1 MSARPQSELALV
13 AAVVSGDSGA
23 AARLL
28 EIAGPILW
36 AVVQKLEDPGPDG
49 PAALLEI
56 VAALKADGYA
66 RLKPFDGRARLST
79 YLALVARE
87 LLSERLARRLIE
99 TPRDAW
105 VAFERFFAADI
116 RRRIAQRFPRE
127 AAARD
132 DAYQDVCLKLVEDDF
147 RRIRAYDGRGSF
159 IGYALTIVERILID
173 RMRRDAPRR
182 RLPAAVA
189 RLAALDREIY
199 ITVVWEGCPAD
210 GRRLAAALQGRFDR
224 DPDAAEIHDAIE
236 RIAAVARLEPA
247 AASGA
252 GQMVPLD
259 ALTGTDG
266 LSIADR
272 SPDPEQHLLLAE
284 EAKSRADLLD
294 AVKFAASG
302 LPADERCYLQ
312 TIFSATEPLPPRE
325 IARILGCPVEEI
337 YRLRQRACRRLKEIL
352 DRLEKSRARPSEL
365 GNGTLDHGT
374 RSARAN

>member
-1 MSARPQSELALV
+1 MSARPQSELGLV

-23 AARLL
+23 AAHFL
-28 EIAGPILW
+28 EIAGPTLW
-36 AVVQKLEDPGPDG
+36 AVVQKLEGAGPDG
-49 PAALLEI
+49 QAAFLEI

-66 RLKPFDGRARLST
+66 RLKAFDGRGRLST

-87 LLSERLARRLIE
+87 LLSARLARRLIE
-99 TPRDAW
+99 TPCDAW
-105 VAFERFFAADI
+105 AAFERFFAADI

-127 AAARD
+127 AAPRD

-159 IGYALTIVERILID
+159 IGYVLTIVERILID

-189 RLAALDREIY
+189 RLAALDQQIY
-199 ITVVWEGCPAD
+199 IAVVWESCPAD
-210 GRRLAAALQGRFDR
+210 GRRLAAALEGRLNR
-224 DPDAAEIHDAIE
+224 DPDAAEIHRAIE

-247 AASGA
+247 AAAGA
-252 GQMVPLD
+252 GTVVPLD
-259 ALTGTDG
+259 ALAGTDG
-266 LSIADR
+266 LAIADH

-284 EAKSRADLLD
+284 EAKSRAELLE
-294 AVKFAASG
+294 AVKLAAAG

-312 TIFSATEPLPPRE
+312 AIFSATEPLPPRE
-325 IARILGCPVEEI
+325 IARMLGCPVEEV
-337 YRLRQRACRRLKEIL
+337 YRLRQRACRRIEEIL

-365 GNGTLDHGT
+365 GNGDLDHGT

>member
-28 EIAGPILW
+28 EIAGPTLW
-36 AVVQKLEDPGPDG
+36 AVVQKLEGAGPDG
-49 PAALLEI
+49 QAAFLEI
-56 VAALKADGYA
+56 VAAFKADGYA
-66 RLKPFDGRARLST
+66 RLKAFDGRARLST

-99 TPRDAW
+99 APRDAW
-105 VAFERFFAADI
+105 VAFERLFAADI

-159 IGYALTIVERILID
+159 LGYALTVVERILID

-199 ITVVWEGCPAD
+199 IAVVWKGCPAD

-252 GQMVPLD
+252 GQIVPLD

-294 AVKFAASG
+294 AVKLAADG

-325 IARILGCPVEEI
+325 TARILGCPVEEI

-352 DRLEKSRARPSEL
+352 DRLEKSRARPSEF
-365 GNGTLDHGT
+365 GNGDLDHGT
-374 RSARAN
+374 RSTRAN